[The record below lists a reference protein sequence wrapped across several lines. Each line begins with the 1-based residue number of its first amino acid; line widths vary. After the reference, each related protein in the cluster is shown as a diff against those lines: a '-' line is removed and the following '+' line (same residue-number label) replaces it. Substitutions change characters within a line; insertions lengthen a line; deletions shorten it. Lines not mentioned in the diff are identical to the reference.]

1 MQIFKIFSF
10 LTMSSGMHLL
20 RRSLAYLVTVI
31 CTSGLAAWAP
41 AAAKSAS
48 GHRHSLLVFA
58 PEMLSKTLSK
68 QLAAISGQQGGLD
81 ERTITVVYVIGRSM
95 TAPPGSNFL
104 TPAVKLRAHYKVGL
118 DEFRTILADESGDI
132 ELISDVPITAEQ
144 LFQTTDA
151 IPVADESLRG
161 PQ

>member
-1 MQIFKIFSF
+1 MQIFKRFSF
-10 LTMSSGMHLL
+10 LTMSSATHFL
-20 RRSLAYLVTVI
+20 RRAPVYLIPII
-31 CTSGLAAWAP
+31 CTLGLAAWTP

-48 GHRHSLLVFA
+48 GHRHALLIFA

-68 QLAAISGQQGGLD
+68 QLAAISGRQDGLD
-81 ERTITVVYVIGRSM
+81 ERTITVVYVVGRSM

-118 DEFRTILADESGDI
+118 DEFRTILADERGEI
-132 ELISDVPITAEQ
+132 ELISDVPVTAEQ

-151 IPVADESLRG
+151 VPIAEEALRG